1 MKAFYGLI
9 AISLVVSLT
18 ACSEEASEVKDSA
31 PAAKTEDSASKPE
44 ATPAPAAQTE
54 APAAQSQPAPAQA
67 EAPAAPAD
75 DGAGAMDGA
84 PEAAPADDGAGA
96 MDGAPPAVAGSETEA
111 VIGKLGLG
119 CKNRVL
125 EQFDVPNSDITVRP
139 GATLQQDIDSG
150 AMTVA
155 DLKKDG
161 ASFNWEVSGKN
172 ASGYCNVDGSG
183 TITEFNQW

>member
-1 MKAFYGLI
+1 
-9 AISLVVSLT
+9 
-18 ACSEEASEVKDSA
+18 
-31 PAAKTEDSASKPE
+31 
-44 ATPAPAAQTE
+44 
-54 APAAQSQPAPAQA
+54 
-67 EAPAAPAD
+67 
-75 DGAGAMDGA
+75 MDGA

-96 MDGAPPAVAGSETEA
+96 MDGAPPAVASSETEA

-183 TITEFNQW
+183 TITEFKQW

>member
-1 MKAFYGLI
+1 MHRKSNLSLLAAVLTSAGLTF
-9 AISLVVSLT
+9 SL
-18 ACSEEASEVKDSA
+18 
-31 PAAKTEDSASKPE
+31 
-44 ATPAPAAQTE
+44 
-54 APAAQSQPAPAQA
+54 
-67 EAPAAPAD
+67 
-75 DGAGAMDGA
+75 
-84 PEAAPADDGAGA
+84 
-96 MDGAPPAVAGSETEA
+96 PAVAGSETEA

-125 EQFDVPNSDITVRP
+125 EQFDVPNSDITVRL

-155 DLKKDG
+155 DLEKDG

-183 TITEFNQW
+183 TITEFKQW

>member
-1 MKAFYGLI
+1 MHRKSNLSLLAAVLTSAGLTF
-9 AISLVVSLT
+9 SL
-18 ACSEEASEVKDSA
+18 
-31 PAAKTEDSASKPE
+31 
-44 ATPAPAAQTE
+44 
-54 APAAQSQPAPAQA
+54 
-67 EAPAAPAD
+67 
-75 DGAGAMDGA
+75 
-84 PEAAPADDGAGA
+84 
-96 MDGAPPAVAGSETEA
+96 PAVAGSETEA

-125 EQFDVPNSDITVRP
+125 EQFDVPNSDITVRL

-161 ASFNWEVSGKN
+161 ASFNWEVSGKS

-183 TITEFNQW
+183 TITEFKQW